1 MSLDDIIEKFT
12 FSLSSKEE
20 LIEFL
25 KQKSDAGINLAK
37 QRNDF
42 EYIIYKIN
50 IFEKFNNMVINCR
63 SIFL

>member
-12 FSLSSKEE
+12 VSLSSKEE

-42 EYIIYKIN
+42 KYIINKIN
-50 IFEKFNNMVINCR
+50 IFEI
-63 SIFL
+63 

>member
-12 FSLSSKEE
+12 VSLSSKEE

-25 KQKSDAGINLAK
+25 KLKSDAGINLAK

-42 EYIIYKIN
+42 KYIIYK
-50 IFEKFNNMVINCR
+50 
-63 SIFL
+63 